1 LGYNLFYK
9 INKSKNNKNVFSIVD
24 FLELKK
30 YIPFNSKRTIM
41 KKFDRRSF
49 LKTSSLSAAAL
60 ASTPLLSSCVE
71 PKIESKGIY
80 MGSFAAPKI
89 EYLRAAFI
97 GVGARGGDHLRVV
110 ASMENTEVVAISDL
124 YEDHVNLWSK
134 VASDIGNNKRHQN
147 IAGYFGG
154 EDLWRKML
162 TEVKPDVVFIAT
174 NWNNHAPMVTE
185 AMKSGAHAFVEVP
198 IATTLEDMWEIVRT
212 SEETQKHC
220 MMMENVNY
228 GRTELMYLNMCRQGI
243 IGDLLHAEAAYIHE
257 LRFQMEEQERWT
269 GSWRTHHYATGRG
282 NLYPTHGLG
291 PVAQYMNIGRTEDN
305 FKSMVSF
312 STPAKGR
319 KIYAEK
325 NYKSDHKWNQLD
337 YQNGDLNTSIIK
349 TQMGRT
355 IMVQWDETSPR
366 PYTRHNLIQ
375 GTKGILAG
383 FPTRVALEGGFEG
396 ITTNHHS
403 WIQGEQLEVLYEKY
417 EHPLYKRLNQKT
429 QNSGHGGMDG
439 IMIYRIVE
447 CLQKGLPLDQN
458 VYEGCFWSAITP
470 LSGASISQEGASQQ
484 FPDFTRGK
492 WKNTPPLEIIS

>member
-80 MGSFAAPKI
+80 MGNFAAPKI

-257 LRFQMEEQERWT
+257 LRFQMEEQERGT